1 MQDNSAQRQYQRLLY
16 DYSVKFR
23 DDRLRA
29 RKKLIDEKPAKY
41 VIYLRKSTKSD
52 EQQKDSIEEQENR
65 CVEFAIKNGLNIR
78 DADGQIRKVVEIE
91 SARTSD
97 KRPHFSKM
105 LRDIKAEKYN
115 SIIAWAPDR
124 LARNMKEAGLIM
136 DMVKKGILYD
146 LKFPE
151 FPFQRDGQSMLF
163 LGIAFISAE
172 NYSESLSKTTKRGI
186 DDKVKVGKGMR
197 ADEVFG
203 YVLTGNKRYRP
214 EEPNFSFIKQAFQ
227 YVIEG
232 KSLREIAEMGN
243 GLNLSRGKKKYNL
256 DEKRLSQILKK
267 PIYAGIWVRGDN
279 IVFMLDQDPS
289 FEPCVSEKDFLKVRE
304 ILKDKN
310 TFTKGKRKRVFPLRD
325 IVYCNNCGSK
335 CYPSVSGKKGENKIL
350 YLRCGQRTGK
360 CLNKAKLPARKIMKF
375 TGNVYRK
382 LAELITEEDFNN
394 ILIDYKKRKTRIVED
409 NTQQIEGIKAVIRR
423 LQKERAVKENTMSTL
438 TNTNSIE
445 VYAKEIDEILADIT
459 RAEIKMKKLQNQND
473 KLLSPSPIEG
483 MSFEK
488 FSNFLKKGDNKLKYS
503 HDIELVDKMIKMV
516 FSNLKIDDRKIVS
529 GKLNPLFQRYQK
541 EVLFLNGVE
550 DGI

>member
-335 CYPSVSGKKGENKIL
+335 CYPSVSGKKEENKIL

>member
-186 DDKVKVGKGMR
+186 DDKVKVGRGMR

-227 YVIEG
+227 FVIEG

-279 IVFMLDQDPS
+279 IVFMSDQDPS

-335 CYPSVSGKKGENKIL
+335 CYPSVSGKKEENKIL

-360 CLNKAKLPARKIMKF
+360 CLNKAKLPAREIMKF

-382 LAELITEEDFNN
+382 LAELITEDDFNN
-394 ILIDYKKRKTRIVED
+394 IIADYKKRKTRIVED
-409 NTQQIEGIKAVIRR
+409 NTQQIEGIKAEIRR

-445 VYAKEIDEILADIT
+445 IYAKEIDEILADIT
-459 RAEIKMKKLQNQND
+459 QSEIKMKKLQNQND

-541 EVLFLNGVE
+541 EVLFLNGVD
-550 DGI
+550 DGT